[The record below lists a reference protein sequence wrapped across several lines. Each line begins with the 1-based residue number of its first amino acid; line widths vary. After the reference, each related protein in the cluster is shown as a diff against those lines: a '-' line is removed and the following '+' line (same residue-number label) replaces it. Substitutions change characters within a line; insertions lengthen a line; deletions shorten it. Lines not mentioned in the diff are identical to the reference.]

1 VLPKLFGAENPPT
14 LTIRQEPEVPDAD
27 RAAREAAPPVTNDR
41 EHGRCWHSSVR
52 SATAW
57 EDAPAAP
64 LGR

>member
-1 VLPKLFGAENPPT
+1 
-14 LTIRQEPEVPDAD
+14 VPDAD

-41 EHGRCWHSSVR
+41 EHARWHSNAG